1 MWSTRCPALAFALFA
16 SEAIAQNAPASPAG
30 TLRIVLPVV
39 DPGCSK
45 PGPGDDVILV
55 CGRTDGLYRID
66 PTVLATVRARGAL
79 DNPPR
84 PDGKGRL
91 FREACSP
98 VGGRPCPGQGTLP
111 VSSIALVVATAL
123 IKVAKGEDV
132 RPMLRPGPSEYEL
145 YMQETAADD
154 AKQARPTAKSLPKK

>member
-55 CGRTDGLYRID
+55 CGRTDGMYRID
-66 PTVLATVRARGAL
+66 PTVLATLRAREAL
-79 DNPPR
+79 DNPPH

-91 FREACSP
+91 FHERAA
-98 VGGRPCPGQGTLP
+98 RW
-111 VSSIALVVATAL
+111 A
-123 IKVAKGEDV
+123 DV
-132 RPMLRPGPSEYEL
+132 PAPARAHYPS
-145 YMQETAADD
+145 AAS
-154 AKQARPTAKSLPKK
+154 RWS